1 MLLTGK
7 LAGAALLSVLLW
19 MTIDWHEAFT
29 VVAHADRSL
38 LVGAFCAS
46 VGTVLISARKWQLL
60 LQRARIGVG
69 FPAAAQLYW
78 IGAFFSNFM
87 PTGIGGDA
95 VRLMMTPAPDG
106 RGRVAATI
114 LIERLTGLLV
124 MLGLSLFGLL
134 ILPLDLGGPVP
145 RLLTMASVAGL
156 AAAVTAVLFLPAWFL
171 RMLELVQPHLP
182 GFARAP
188 FAFAHRVG
196 VSVIGRECSAA
207 AVCGALLYSL
217 PFYAA
222 MMLAQYCMLRAA
234 GAEVGMLAVV
244 LGAPLVALV
253 TLLPITVNGLFL
265 AEGAFVLIYASTG
278 IPAEVALAAAILR
291 RLVDLA
297 NSGLGSVLWL
307 AWQLGS
313 AGAEQDDMRAR
324 PSRAA
329 SLSATA
335 SARF

>member
-19 MTIDWHEAFT
+19 MTIDWHEALT

-38 LVGAFCAS
+38 LIGAFCAS

-60 LQRARIGVG
+60 LQRARISVG

-106 RGRVAATI
+106 RSRVAATI

-124 MLGLSLFGLL
+124 MLGLSVIGLL

-145 RLLTMASVAGL
+145 HFVTVAGVAAL
-156 AAAVTAVLFLPAWFL
+156 AVAVTLVLFMPARFL
-171 RMLELVQPHLP
+171 GLLEIVQPYLP
-182 GFARAP
+182 GFARTP
-188 FAFAHRVG
+188 FAFAHRVA
-196 VSVIGRECSAA
+196 VSVLGRDCSAT
-207 AVCGALLYSL
+207 AVWGALLYSL
-217 PFYAA
+217 PFYGA

-234 GAEVGMLAVV
+234 GADVGMLAVV

-313 AGAEQDDMRAR
+313 ADLEQDGRSSQT
-324 PSRAA
+324 SRTA
-329 SLSATA
+329 SISATA

>member
-1 MLLTGK
+1 M
-7 LAGAALLSVLLW
+7 
-19 MTIDWHEAFT
+19 I
-29 VVAHADRSL
+29 
-38 LVGAFCAS
+38 GAFCAS

-106 RGRVAATI
+106 RSRVAATI

-124 MLGLSLFGLL
+124 MLGLSVIGLL

-145 RLLTMASVAGL
+145 HFVTVAGRGGL
-156 AAAVTAVLFLPAWFL
+156 GGGGHLGSFHARPLLGPAGDRPALPAGLCPDTFRL
-171 RMLELVQPHLP
+171 CPSGSGKRARP
-182 GFARAP
+182 GLQRD
-188 FAFAHRVG
+188 G
-196 VSVIGRECSAA
+196 SL
-207 AVCGALLYSL
+207 GALLYSL
-217 PFYAA
+217 PFYGA

-234 GAEVGMLAVV
+234 GADVGMLAVV

-313 AGAEQDDMRAR
+313 GGPGPAWPG
-324 PSRAA
+324 
-329 SLSATA
+329 
-335 SARF
+335 

>member
-19 MTIDWHEAFT
+19 MTIDWHEALK
-29 VVAHADRSL
+29 VVANADRSL
-38 LVGAFCAS
+38 LIGAFCAS

-69 FPAAAQLYW
+69 FSVAAQLYW

-95 VRLMMTPAPDG
+95 VRLMMTPAPDR

-124 MLGLSLFGLL
+124 MLGLSVIGLVV
-134 ILPLDLGGPVP
+134 LPLDLGGPVP
-145 RLLTMASVAGL
+145 HFVTIAAVVGL
-156 AAAVTAVLFLPAWFL
+156 AVAVTVVLFMPARFL
-171 RMLELVQPHLP
+171 GMLEMAQPFLP
-182 GFARAP
+182 GIAQAP
-188 FAFAHRVG
+188 FAYAHRIA
-196 VSVIGRECSAA
+196 VSVLGRDCSAA
-207 AVCGALLYSL
+207 AVWGALLYSL
-217 PFYAA
+217 PFYGA

-253 TLLPITVNGLFL
+253 TLLPITINGLFL

-313 AGAEQDDMRAR
+313 VGLEQHGLGTR
-324 PSRAA
+324 PSRTA
-329 SLSATA
+329 SLSAPA

>member
-7 LAGAALLSVLLW
+7 LTGAALLSVLLW
-19 MTIDWHEAFT
+19 MTIDWHEALT

-38 LVGAFCAS
+38 LICAFCAS

-60 LQRARIGVG
+60 LQRARIAVG

-87 PTGIGGDA
+87 PTGVGGDA

-124 MLGLSLFGLL
+124 MLGLSVFGLL
-134 ILPLDLGGPVP
+134 ILPLDMGGSIARFVSI
-145 RLLTMASVAGL
+145 AGVAGL
-156 AAAVTAVLFLPAWFL
+156 ATAVTTVLFMPARFL
-171 RMLELVQPHLP
+171 GLLELVQPCLP
-182 GFARAP
+182 LFARAP
-188 FAFAHRVG
+188 FAFAHRIG
-196 VSVIGRECSAA
+196 VSVIGRDCSAA

-217 PFYAA
+217 PFYGA

-234 GAEVGMLAVV
+234 GADVGMLAVV

-278 IPAEVALAAAILR
+278 IPPEVALAAAILR

-297 NSGLGSVLWL
+297 NSGMGSVLWL
-307 AWQLGS
+307 AWQLGP
-313 AGAEQDDMRAR
+313 AGIEQAGLGAR
-324 PSRAA
+324 QSRAT